1 MKKRVLLLLAAALLF
16 SLAACCGKTA
26 QSAAPSGGASAA
38 AGKTVTKPYLHFL
51 VPDGWTEVDFDD
63 SKAVQLIKS
72 QADGT
77 FISLK
82 LLNEGVTANEN
93 AEYFKAQMDGYGAAY
108 GENVTL
114 AGCDCLCA
122 SYESDGRK
130 IVQYQGVDAS
140 GRQLSVQL
148 YDLTADDPTVKAV
161 LDSLKF

>member
-16 SLAACCGKTA
+16 SLAACGGKTA
-26 QSAAPSGGASAA
+26 QSAAPSGGASA

-63 SKAVQLIKS
+63 SKAVQLIKDR
-72 QADGT
+72 ADGT

-82 LLNEGVTANEN
+82 LLNEGVTADEN
-93 AEYFKAQMDGYGAAY
+93 AEYFKSQMDGYGAAY

-161 LDSLKF
+161 LESLKF